1 MSSKTFPAD
10 FKPVIAVDWDGTCV
24 PAAYPLQ
31 PTEWL
36 PGAVESL
43 RKLTRKFTVYIYTT
57 RIVDRDYRNWSKKL
71 EPGVSEGEIAYI
83 RNMLNEAG
91 LTQVRIF
98 ESYPG
103 GGPGKISAKAYIDDL
118 AVPFTGDWS
127 KALEHVANL
136 TGEKHRYVGTTVS
149 A

>member
-1 MSSKTFPAD
+1 MSKLIFPAD

-24 PAAYPLQ
+24 PSAYPLQ

-36 PGAVESL
+36 PGAVEAL
-43 RKLTRKFTVYIYTT
+43 RKLTRKFTVYIYST
-57 RIVDRDYRNWSKKL
+57 RIVDRNYKNWSEKL
-71 EPGVSEGEIAYI
+71 PAGVSDGEIAYI
-83 RNMLNEAG
+83 RGMLDEAG
-91 LTQVRIF
+91 LKSVRIF

-127 KALEHVANL
+127 EALERTFTL
-136 TGEKHRYVGTTVS
+136 TGQKSRYVGTTVS